1 VATKLA
7 EMTTAFQRKLV
18 LICLVFAL
26 VLRASELHAVEMQH
40 INAPVIVR
48 ESPENEAVV
57 VKLSDGKLRIF
68 YTLQPAGTE
77 LRSITSSDSGLTWE
91 DDRLEVK
98 MPGKAVFCMQAL
110 VDRNGEQH
118 AFVLVRRGEGRT
130 YGVDLFLDVWHWKTS
145 GGRKEWSEGNRIY
158 GGVVGALRGVTQLD
172 SGRILLPVGM
182 WQTGRKAG
190 LPTGAHEVS
199 STYSDDDGVTWQ
211 LSKSRLV
218 APCYEGFNGSNY
230 GACEP
235 NVLDLGVGRI
245 WMLMRAQT
253 GRMYESYST
262 DEGTTWSDAV
272 PSKFI
277 SSDSPAEMMRL
288 ADGRLLVFWNH
299 HSAPPLHEGKFV
311 AGGRDALHA
320 AISDDA
326 GQSWRGFRE
335 LYRDPLRNQSPPRRG
350 DRGAAYSAAVQNS
363 QGKVVITTGQGEDRR
378 AILLF
383 DPNWLLETH
392 HEDDFSMALDGWSTF
407 TEFGDAE
414 LPVFR
419 DRMAG
424 PNLID
429 HPDRGDAKALHICR
443 TDNKPGD
450 GAIWNFP
457 AAAQGNFTV
466 RLKLQEGFGGANIS
480 FCDRFFNPSDGEGE
494 REAIFGVPIDSSGKL
509 LNHPALRINDWQALE
524 FEWNL
529 DRKECQVAVDGK
541 NILALPIL
549 RNSEP
554 GVSYFRI
561 RSTAADTDA
570 EGLLIE
576 NVSMD
581 RED

>member
-1 VATKLA
+1 
-7 EMTTAFQRKLV
+7 MTTAFQPKLV
-18 LICLVFAL
+18 LICLAFAL

-57 VKLSDGKLRIF
+57 VKLPDGKLRIL

-98 MPGKAVFCMQAL
+98 MPGKAVFCMQAF

-130 YGVDLFLDVWHWKTS
+130 HGVDLFLDVWHWRTS
-145 GGRKEWSEGNRIY
+145 DGRKKWSEGNRIY
-158 GGVVGALRGVTQLD
+158 EGVVGALRGVTQLD

-199 STYSDDDGVTWQ
+199 SMYSDDDGATWQ
-211 LSKSRLV
+211 LSQSRLV

-235 NVLDLGVGRI
+235 NVLDLGDGRI
-245 WMLMRAQT
+245 WMLMRTQT

-262 DEGTTWSDAV
+262 DEGTSWSDAV

-288 ADGRLLVFWNH
+288 EDGRLLVFWNH

-326 GQSWRGFRE
+326 GRSWRGFRE

-350 DRGAAYSAAVQNS
+350 DRGTAYSTAVENS
-363 QGKVVITTGQGEDRR
+363 EGKVVVTTGQGEGRR

-414 LPVFR
+414 PPVFR

-424 PNLID
+424 PTLID
-429 HPDRGDAKALHICR
+429 HPDRSDAKAMQIDR
-443 TDNKPGD
+443 ANEKPGD
-450 GAIWNFP
+450 GANWNFP
-457 AAAQGNFTV
+457 AAMCGSFKV
-466 RLKLQEGFGGANIS
+466 HLKLQQGFNGANVS
-480 FCDRFFNPSDGEGE
+480 FGDSFYNPGDFDGE
-494 REAIFGVPIDSSGKL
+494 REAIFGVPIHSSGKI
-509 LNHPALRINDWQALE
+509 LNHPALAVGKWQTLE

-529 DRKECQVAVDGK
+529 SLKECRVAVDGEK
-541 NILALPIL
+541 ILALPIL
-549 RNSEP
+549 RNTDV
-554 GVSYFRI
+554 GVTYFRI
-561 RSTAADTDA
+561 RSTAADIDA
-570 EGLLIE
+570 AGLLIDK
-576 NVSMD
+576 VSMD
-581 RED
+581 RKD